1 MKHIVY
7 GNGESR
13 PTTDLIGGEWT
24 TTWGCNA
31 IYRDFAVDNLVSVDY
46 NMQQEIYE
54 SGYAMNNKCYFS
66 DWEVLPA
73 EFDPS
78 SLRLNSD
85 GGWFETERHGRS
97 SCVVQGKDQNMVRQK
112 IEEVLIHNPQLDPKD
127 FTKKAMSNV
136 GMYITWVDEYNDKV
150 VNIDYPKGW
159 SAGNTALYLACKYG
173 AEEVYMVGFDGSN
186 YSYLINNIYKG
197 TRNYLDADCRGY
209 NTINWDNQFKLVQ
222 RDFPKVKFF
231 KVGTDLTYEELKNNI
246 R

>member
-54 SGYAMNNKCYFS
+54 SSYAMNNKCYFS

-78 SLRLNSD
+78 SLKLNND

-97 SCVVQGKDQNMVRQK
+97 SCVVQGKDENMVRQK
-112 IEEVLIHNPQLDPKD
+112 IEED
-127 FTKKAMSNV
+127 
-136 GMYITWVDEYNDKV
+136 
-150 VNIDYPKGW
+150 ID
-159 SAGNTALYLACKYG
+159 
-173 AEEVYMVGFDGSN
+173 
-186 YSYLINNIYKG
+186 I
-197 TRNYLDADCRGY
+197 
-209 NTINWDNQFKLVQ
+209 
-222 RDFPKVKFF
+222 
-231 KVGTDLTYEELKNNI
+231 
-246 R
+246 